1 MSLAATVAYLHSLLA
16 ERGFLNS
23 MDLITMEAAYTS
35 PGYRLNYHLS
45 VLLGLTSI
53 LWSGHLVH
61 VAVPY
66 SRASGSLL
74 HLVSLFKGD
83 WTAYSLKSDIVH
95 HHLALGAVTVWSA
108 HVYSSIYISI
118 GHRMRDISSAS
129 ALSVLTSSSSIWIS
143 MAG

>member
-1 MSLAATVAYLHSLLA
+1 MHVQQTVFPVIQDQELYLIHTAYLHSLLV

-23 MDLITMEAAYTS
+23 LDVITMEAAYTS

-53 LWSGHLVH
+53 LWSGHIVH

-74 HLVSLFKGD
+74 HLVYL
-83 WTAYSLKSDIVH
+83 
-95 HHLALGAVTVWSA
+95 
-108 HVYSSIYISI
+108 
-118 GHRMRDISSAS
+118 
-129 ALSVLTSSSSIWIS
+129 
-143 MAG
+143 